1 MDRCRAISR
10 SAASQ
15 GACMHVLAKRI
26 LVRKVD
32 RNHPAPAASISTGM
46 SLTPELCTKIEGLL
60 AEASGGSL
68 VKSMERVY
76 KLLKDAGLMYTQK
89 VSSMFIG
96 VRPANRDGVG
106 VSARH
111 VHDLLADLVSLG
123 WSSAEF
129 RGMCVELAESERASI
144 FRWNRDLAQHSD
156 GQIADFDSESMLK
169 YCTIAGSHTNQV
181 LRCFQA
187 RVASN
192 ALHVS
197 DGKNLNLDKLKALDG
212 DFYEAVTE
220 GATWRI
226 VSHLVPEKFPSF
238 CGLAQSAANAAGHVA
253 REESELH
260 LCRKLHTEI
269 MKHSQQ
275 TGKEF
280 VTYHDVKDAVLRSK
294 PRAAATVPALFVF
307 TLRYSGGQLGHL
319 LHETE
324 KFVRGHGHN
333 SRVLGPEIYEGL
345 NTELKGRDPQAQLR
359 HMILHFGYSVDEAR
373 TLTVTDIKKLLAG
386 YMVAKTGQV
395 VSILTQCREFCSQ
408 HSVPSAVSL
417 KALGFLQ
424 VQLIAILL
432 DKKKVMKFQTVEEA
446 AEDCINSILKE
457 AKLNLANPFQQQAS
471 SSSTGP
477 SSKTPKDDQAMVP
490 LGGRCSHPDMYMYI
504 YIHVCAH
511 ISYIYHM
518 HLENRG
524 FMFHACNGSCPS
536 IVPLYMDRCLY
547 THVGIRKR
555 ERHEMLFISAGFA
568 F

>member
-1 MDRCRAISR
+1 
-10 SAASQ
+10 
-15 GACMHVLAKRI
+15 
-26 LVRKVD
+26 
-32 RNHPAPAASISTGM
+32 
-46 SLTPELCTKIEGLL
+46 
-60 AEASGGSL
+60 
-68 VKSMERVY
+68 
-76 KLLKDAGLMYTQK
+76 
-89 VSSMFIG
+89 
-96 VRPANRDGVG
+96 
-106 VSARH
+106 
-111 VHDLLADLVSLG
+111 
-123 WSSAEF
+123 
-129 RGMCVELAESERASI
+129 MCVELAESERASI

-477 SSKTPKDDQAMVP
+477 SSKTPKDDQAMATNDAR
-490 LGGRCSHPDMYMYI
+490 LR
-504 YIHVCAH
+504 
-511 ISYIYHM
+511 
-518 HLENRG
+518 
-524 FMFHACNGSCPS
+524 
-536 IVPLYMDRCLY
+536 
-547 THVGIRKR
+547 
-555 ERHEMLFISAGFA
+555 SAGFDIGQDVLRKSDSSKGKIVA
-568 F
+568 MSATDVTLEVGTSVVKVAAKHFLAGDWKQFTAKAVALAVPFLESLPVNSPDFEKELWKATVLEQMNIDEAAP